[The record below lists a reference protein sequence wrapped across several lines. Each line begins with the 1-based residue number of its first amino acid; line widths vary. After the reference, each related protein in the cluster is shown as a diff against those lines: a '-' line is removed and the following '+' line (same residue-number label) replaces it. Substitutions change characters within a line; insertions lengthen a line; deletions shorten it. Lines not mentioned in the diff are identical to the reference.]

1 VYKSVYLIFIPNYI
15 CLYAVDTSCL
25 YVRSFN
31 VYICRIRLG
40 APTRELYVD
49 GKWYE
54 CFFGG
59 SPVTIDIG
67 GKMHV
72 VKLEG
77 PPPQVKI
84 GFVKRTDLVAGKINL
99 IINAKTM
106 VPVFLDAKPQR

>member
-1 VYKSVYLIFIPNYI
+1 LLLKYTLSLLKSNDIFIH
-15 CLYAVDTSCL
+15 
-25 YVRSFN
+25 
-31 VYICRIRLG
+31 RIRLG

-59 SPVTIDIG
+59 PPVTIEIG

-99 IINAKTM
+99 IINAMHM

>member
-1 VYKSVYLIFIPNYI
+1 MYLRSPNVFIH
-15 CLYAVDTSCL
+15 
-25 YVRSFN
+25 
-31 VYICRIRLG
+31 RIRLG
-40 APTRELYVD
+40 APTRELYID

-59 SPVTIDIG
+59 PPVTIEID

-84 GFVKRTDLVAGKINL
+84 GIMKRTDLVAEKINL
-99 IINAKTM
+99 IINAKTI

>member
-1 VYKSVYLIFIPNYI
+1 MYLRLPNVFIH
-15 CLYAVDTSCL
+15 
-25 YVRSFN
+25 
-31 VYICRIRLG
+31 RIRLG
-40 APTRELYVD
+40 APTRELYID

-59 SPVTIDIG
+59 PPVTIEID

-72 VKLEG
+72 VRLEG

-84 GFVKRTDLVAGKINL
+84 GLLKRTDLVAGKINL

-106 VPVFLDAKPQR
+106 IPVFLDAKPQR

>member
-1 VYKSVYLIFIPNYI
+1 LTV
-15 CLYAVDTSCL
+15 
-25 YVRSFN
+25 
-31 VYICRIRLG
+31 
-40 APTRELYVD
+40 E
-49 GKWYE
+49 
-54 CFFGG
+54 
-59 SPVTIDIG
+59 IG

-84 GFVKRTDLVAGKINL
+84 GFRKRTDLVAGKINL